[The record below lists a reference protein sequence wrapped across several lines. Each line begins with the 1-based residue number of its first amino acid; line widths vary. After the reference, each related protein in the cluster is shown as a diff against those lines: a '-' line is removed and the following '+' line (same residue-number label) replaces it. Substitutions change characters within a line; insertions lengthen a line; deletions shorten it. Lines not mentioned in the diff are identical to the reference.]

1 MKLNT
6 IFYFFL
12 LVLAI
17 SACEDELMMP
27 DLDSAA
33 LPSELSLDFQITG
46 DNTGTVTV
54 RPGGQAVTAF
64 SVDFGDGGAAS
75 GNLAPGETIT
85 HVYDE
90 GVYTVTLEAMNINGQ
105 TTTYTEELTVSFLA
119 PENLNVTVTP
129 TAGNPFSI
137 DVTATADLETNF
149 LAYFGEDPDAE
160 PVSFQEGET
169 VSHEYG
175 SVGLYELVIEARS
188 GGAATVSDTIE
199 VNITN
204 PLYLPLT
211 FEDANRAYPFTNFG
225 GATAEVVAN
234 PAADDGNTS
243 DRVVKLNKQDGSEV
257 WAGAF
262 VEVGEPIDFSQS
274 QRMSMKVWVP
284 QVGTPVT
291 LKLEN
296 AGDGAI
302 FVDDTV
308 YTSVANQWEE
318 VTFDFSEDDLT
329 REYSKVVVFFDIGNA
344 GTGADYYFDDVMMA
358 DLGPTLSL
366 PITLESTD
374 LTYDWEEF
382 GGATFELI
390 DNPDANGSNTSAKV
404 GQVIKTEGA
413 QTWGGIAIGLPANID
428 FTASTQLSMKVWSPA
443 AGIPVML
450 KVENASDGDIF
461 IEITENTTVANA
473 WETLT
478 FEYEGAEA
486 DPNLTRE
493 YGKIGVFFNFGNP
506 GTGATYYFD
515 DIAQV
520 GVGGGEEAVNE
531 LPVGFESEE
540 IDYALSAF
548 GGATVTIVDNPD
560 AAGENT
566 SARVGQFFKEAGAQT
581 WAGAVTEFPTPID
594 FTTARKLSMKVWSP
608 AAGIPVM
615 LKVENGSDGDIFI
628 EVTENTTVANA
639 WETLTFDYA
648 GAEADP
654 ELTRDY
660 SKVGVFFNF
669 GNPGTGA
676 TYYFDDITQVP

>member
-6 IFYFFL
+6 IFYFLL

-33 LPSELSLDFQITG
+33 MPSELSLDFQITG

-105 TTTYTEELTVSFLA
+105 TTTYTEELTVSFRA
-119 PENLNVTVTP
+119 PENLNVSVTP
-129 TAGNPFSI
+129 TAGNPLSI

-149 LAYFGEDPDAE
+149 LVYFGEDLDEE

-169 VSHEYG
+169 VSYEYG
-175 SVGLYELVIEARS
+175 NVGLYQLVVEARS
-188 GGAATVSDTIE
+188 GGTATVSDTVE

-211 FEDANRAYPFTNFG
+211 FEDASREYTFTNFG
-225 GATAEVVAN
+225 GASAEVVAN

-243 DRVVKLNKQDGSEV
+243 DRVVKLNKQEGSEV

-262 VEVGEPIDFSQS
+262 VEVGDPIDFSQA
-274 QRMSMKVWVP
+274 QRMSMKVWAP

-302 FVDDTV
+302 FVDDTI

-358 DLGPTLSL
+358 DLGPVISL
-366 PITLESTD
+366 PITLESDD
-374 LTYDWEEF
+374 LTYNWEEF

-390 DNPDANGSNTSAKV
+390 DNPDATGSNTSAKV

-413 QTWGGIAIGLPANID
+413 QTWGGVAIALPENID

-450 KVENASDGDIF
+450 KVENGTDGDIF
-461 IEITENTTVANA
+461 IEVTQNTTVANA

-478 FEYEGAEA
+478 YEYGGAEA
-486 DPNLTRE
+486 DPTLTRE
-493 YGKIGVFFNFGNP
+493 YSKVAVFFNFGNP

-520 GVGGGEEAVNE
+520 GVGGGEEVVNE
-531 LPVGFESEE
+531 LPIGFESEDT
-540 IDYALSAF
+540 DYALSAF
-548 GGATVTIVDNPD
+548 GGAAVAIVDNPD
-560 AAGENT
+560 PTGINM
-566 SARVGQFFKEAGAQT
+566 SGRVGEFTKPTGAMD
-581 WAGAVTEFPTPID
+581 WAGAVSELPQPID
-594 FTTARKLSMKVWSP
+594 FTETTTVTVKVWSP
-608 AAGIPVM
+608 KAGIPVL
-615 LKVENGSDGDIFI
+615 LKMENAGNGDIAM
-628 EVTENTTVANA
+628 EVTRNTTVANQ
-639 WETLTFDYA
+639 WEELTFDYS
-648 GAEADP
+648 GGD
-654 ELTRDY
+654 LTQDY
-660 SKVGVFFNF
+660 SKVVIFFDF
-669 GNPGTGA
+669 GTVGDDSV
-676 TYYFDDITQVP
+676 YYFDDIRQMP

>member
-1 MKLNT
+1 MKLT
-6 IFYFFL
+6 HFSFL
-12 LVLAI
+12 ILLAVLFG
-17 SACEDELMMP
+17 SCEDELLLP
-27 DLDSAA
+27 ALDKAA
-33 LPSELSLDFQITG
+33 LPSDLSLDFQITG

-90 GVYTVTLEAMNINGQ
+90 GNYTVTLEAMNINGE

-119 PENLNVTVTP
+119 PENLDVTVTP
-129 TAGNPFSI
+129 TAGNPLSI

-160 PVSFQEGET
+160 PTSFQEGET

-175 SVGLYELVIEARS
+175 STGTYELIVEARS
-188 GGAATVSDTIE
+188 GGAATMSDTIE

-211 FEDANRAYPFTNFG
+211 FEDASREYTFTNFG
-225 GATAEVVAN
+225 GATAGVVAN
-234 PAADDGNTS
+234 PAPNDNNTS
-243 DRVVKLNKQDGSEV
+243 ARVVKLNKQDGSEV

-262 VEVGEPIDFSQS
+262 VEIGDPIDFSQA
-274 QRMSMKVWVP
+274 QRMSMKVWAP

-302 FVDDTV
+302 FVDDTI

-318 VTFDFSEDDLT
+318 VIFDFSEDDLT

-358 DLGPTLSL
+358 DLGPQISL
-366 PITLESTD
+366 PITLESSD
-374 LTYDWEEF
+374 LIYNWEEF

-390 DNPDANGSNTSAKV
+390 DNPDATGNNTSAKV

-413 QTWGGIAIGLPANID
+413 QTWGGVAISLPENID
-428 FTASTQLSMKVWSPA
+428 FAASTQLSMKVWSPA
-443 AGIPVML
+443 VGIPVML
-450 KVENASDGDIF
+450 KVENGTDGQIF
-461 IEITENTTVANA
+461 IEVTENTTVANA

-478 FEYEGAEA
+478 FTYSGAEA
-486 DPNLTRE
+486 DPDLMRA
-493 YGKIGVFFNFGNP
+493 YSKIAVFFNFGNP

-520 GVGGGEEAVNE
+520 GVGGEAVNE

-540 IDYALSAF
+540 VDYALSAF
-548 GGATVTIVDNPD
+548 GGAAVAIIDNPD
-560 AAGENT
+560 VSGENM
-566 SARVGQFFKEAGAQT
+566 SARVGEFFKEEGSQT

-594 FTTARKLSMKVWSP
+594 FTTRQKLSMKVWSP

-628 EVTENTTVANA
+628 EMTENTTVANA

-654 ELTRDY
+654 DLTRDY

-669 GNPGTGA
+669 GNAGTGT